1 MIFKGMFSKPVDW
14 WKVVIYMG
22 LFVAAL
28 VIITLDVWLLHLSVL
43 LKLLDMAFQILL
55 AIIVLN
61 WLWNRSREKD
71 L

>member
-1 MIFKGMFSKPVDW
+1 MFRKPVDW

-22 LFVAAL
+22 LFVVAL
-28 VIITLDVWLLHLSVL
+28 VIITIDVWLLHLSML

-55 AIIVLN
+55 AIIILN